1 SVNRTGP
8 AASAVLL
15 AAMPPP
21 SAVPGLPPPLPPSP
35 LVALLPVTGLAVRL
49 RVPSIRP
56 MPPPWTEPP
65 SPATIPPLE
74 PPAPPVRVLVVK
86 VLEPT
91 DTLVAPTSS
100 MTARAPPRVADPD
113 PARLPPVAPDPTTPP
128 APPVTVSLP
137 NAAKVIETELVAVLV
152 LFSGMWYDTAP
163 P

>member
-1 SVNRTGP
+1 
-8 AASAVLL
+8 
-15 AAMPPP
+15 
-21 SAVPGLPPPLPPSP
+21 PPPLPPSP

-74 PPAPPVRVLVVK
+74 PPAPPARGVLVTGLAVRGRV
-86 VLEPT
+86 VLVTPR
-91 DTLVAPTSS
+91 P
-100 MTARAPPRVADPD
+100 PPRPSPPGPDPD
-113 PARLPPVAPDPTTPP
+113 PATLPPVAPDPTTPP